1 MKRLLVVIAVLSLAT
16 SAYAF
21 GTWPGSYTYDGLIMK
36 DRAGLPLTPSA
47 LHLNGGFFW
56 RGLLGKSFDNNGDS
70 QDDVSNENYLGL
82 PAVDLGYA
90 IDEKWEVALT
100 FQLLYGPLGDYSEF
114 GIGDM
119 WFKARGLWQTGT
131 DFYFGP
137 RVAVKIPVGDD
148 EKGLGDG
155 QLDID
160 IGAVG
165 AKYGETH
172 FRLNGQLG
180 FRYRLKRTYTVA
192 GVEYETKPGIMIYS
206 LMEPGFGI
214 GHANKFSFY
223 FPIAFDYHAE
233 SSTNDVGNNDSG
245 YTFGFGVKPAYALD
259 QNNTLNLMFLFP
271 LFGKAANQELYIGFT
286 ADSFIPM

>member
-1 MKRLLVVIAVLSLAT
+1 MKRLLVVVAVLSLAA
-16 SAYAF
+16 SAYGF
-21 GTWPGSYTYDGLIMK
+21 STWPEAFPYDGLATK

-47 LHLNGGFFW
+47 LHLNGGFFYA
-56 RGLLGKSFDNNGDS
+56 GILNKEFNADGDS
-70 QDDVSNENYLGL
+70 VDGADEYAFGI
-82 PAVDLGYA
+82 PVDLGYA
-90 IDEKWEVALT
+90 IDEQWEIDLT
-100 FQLLYGPLGDYSEF
+100 FQLLKYSLGNVSEF

-148 EKGLGDG
+148 TKLLGDG

-180 FRYRLKRTYTVA
+180 FRYRLKRTYTIA

-206 LMEPGFGI
+206 LMEPGLGI

-223 FPIAFDYHAE
+223 FPLAFEFHGE
-233 SSTNDVGNNDSG
+233 SKTNDVGNNDGG
-245 YTFGFGVKPAYALD
+245 YGFAFGVKPAYAID
-259 QNNTLNLMFLFP
+259 QNNTLNLTFLYP
-271 LFGKAANQELYIGFT
+271 IFGKSANQELYVGFT
-286 ADSFIPM
+286 ADSFIPL